1 MEPFDFI
8 IVGAGSAGCVLAN
21 RLSADPATRVC
32 LIEAGADDQ
41 AWPTRLKTNT
51 PIGNPTLLND
61 TRFNWEFSYRAEP
74 RTGGRAIPAPRGRML
89 GGSSAVNGMIYIRGH
104 RSDYDAWAAAGNPG
118 WGWDEVLPAFLAHEN
133 HEAGSNEFHACDGE
147 LNVAPLR
154 QLHPASL
161 AFADAAAS
169 MQLRHNDD
177 FNGAELDGFGP
188 YEVTQKNGERWSSA
202 RAFLHPVR
210 ARPNLTVLTGC
221 LATRIVIEG
230 GRAAAVEVVRG
241 GVSQRLAARSEIV
254 LAGGAI
260 NSPQLLLLSGI
271 GPAAELRELGIEPC
285 RDLPGV
291 GRNLQDHVGV
301 PLSVLDPSG
310 SAYALA
316 WRFLPRLGWN
326 ALWYVLARRGMF
338 ASNVVEAGGFVRTE
352 DGLPAPDVQFV
363 FMAAMKESSRAV
375 PHRPGFLITTTLLR
389 PASRGWLRLASAD
402 PAEKPLLTGNFLD
415 DPRDVHTLMRG
426 VRLLR
431 RIVAAEPFR
440 RFAGHELLPG
450 AGVTEDADLAA
461 FVHRSLV
468 TIYHPV
474 GTAKMGPAEDKLAVV
489 DHRLRVRGV
498 SGLRVADCAIMPT
511 IVSGNTNAPAMM
523 IGERCADFILRQ
535 SA

>member
-32 LIEAGADDQ
+32 LIEAGQDDQ
-41 AWPTRLKTNT
+41 AWPTRWKTNT
-51 PIGNPTLLND
+51 PMGNPTLLND
-61 TRFNWEFSYRAEP
+61 ARFNWEFSYAAEA

-104 RSDYDAWAAAGNPG
+104 RSDYDAWEAAGNVG
-118 WGWDEVLPAFLAHEN
+118 WGWDEVLAAFRAHEN
-133 HEAGSNEFHACDGE
+133 HEAGSDEFHARGGE

-154 QLHPASL
+154 QLHPASS

-169 MQLRHNDD
+169 LQLRHNAD

-188 YEVTQKNGERWSSA
+188 YEVTQKGGQRWSSA

-210 ARPNLTVLTGC
+210 SRSNLTVLTGC
-221 LATRIVIEG
+221 LATSLVIEG
-230 GRAAAVEVVRG
+230 GRAVAVDVVRG
-241 GVSQRLAARSEIV
+241 GARLRLACRREIV

-271 GPAAELRELGIEPC
+271 GPAAELRALGIEVRC
-285 RDLPGV
+285 DLPGV

-301 PLSVLDPSG
+301 PLSVLDPTA

-326 ALWYVLARRGMF
+326 ALWYALARRGMF
-338 ASNVVEAGGFVRTE
+338 ASNVVEAGGFVRTAA
-352 DGLPAPDVQFV
+352 GLVAPDVQYV
-363 FMAAMKESSRAV
+363 FMAALKESSRAV

-402 PAEKPLLTGNFLD
+402 PAEKPILTGNFLD
-415 DPRDVHTLMRG
+415 HPNDARTLVDG
-426 VRLLR
+426 LVLLR

-440 RFAGHELLPG
+440 RFAGHEILPG

-474 GTAKMGPAEDKLAVV
+474 GTAKMGPADDPMAVV
-489 DHRLRVRGV
+489 DNRLRVRGV
-498 SGLRVADCAIMPT
+498 AGLRVADCAIMPS

-523 IGERCADFILRQ
+523 IGERCAHFILADR
-535 SA
+535 A